1 MVEHYSIDNLGKE
14 DQESS
19 DNNEEEVDRF
29 SCSTVMY

>member
-19 DNNEEEVDRF
+19 DNNEEEVKEID
-29 SCSTVMY
+29 TAVAL